1 MVAREFDGFDDG
13 YGDYGDGS
21 EEENPAEEDGK
32 PMFGSLVGEAGEM
45 LMEDEA
51 KNQRQARRNL
61 RIRGLLKGRRDTT
74 VEELL
79 KPDTLGEVA
88 TITDL
93 LEPKPA
99 KAEDEVSELPPWLV
113 YRDEPSEVS
122 LRLHEEL
129 LDFAAFMRP
138 TIIESAARDAWTH
151 TLQQASESLWPQAR
165 VHVFGSTA
173 TKLNLPNA
181 DVDVAIVNIEG
192 VRATTAMKKLAELL
206 LEREEVSKIEIIQ
219 SAKVPVMKVQHRN
232 TGLMADIVVNRT
244 DGLETAQ
251 FIDEQ
256 MRLFPA
262 LSPLVLFLKL
272 FLSQRNLHETFMGGM
287 GSYVLVCVVLSFLQ
301 HHKSAQ
307 SSHLHSVTTLGNLLL
322 DFFRYYG
329 QEFRYAATGI
339 SVREGGSLFDR
350 AKRGWTATTR
360 SGQATLCLESPTEPS
375 LDIGG
380 RIFKIGLVR
389 AAFNH
394 GYQVLSAL
402 FLAKKP
408 PEGSLLCPF
417 LLRQDHPTIAE
428 RYQLYRE
435 QPAPFL
441 EGVGRPESDEEAQEP
456 TPKRRRGEDAP
467 TVDVPLTEPAEPVP
481 AVPAEDAEELGDALA
496 FLAETEEVAE
506 LGGALDFL
514 AAELPGADNG
524 ELEDEDD
531 EAYDPL
537 AVLPEVFDTED
548 PAGDKDALAAAAHLL
563 NVDPQVLA
571 EEQRLLQEQIQL
583 LEEIQVLEA
592 SAAEL
597 EMDEEGDGYADPGD
611 GYADPE
617 PEDDVE
623 V

>member
-1 MVAREFDGFDDG
+1 MRATLTAALACGSVGIVASF
-13 YGDYGDGS
+13 
-21 EEENPAEEDGK
+21 
-32 PMFGSLVGEAGEM
+32 
-45 LMEDEA
+45 
-51 KNQRQARRNL
+51 
-61 RIRGLLKGRRDTT
+61 
-74 VEELL
+74 
-79 KPDTLGEVA
+79 
-88 TITDL
+88 
-93 LEPKPA
+93 
-99 KAEDEVSELPPWLV
+99 
-113 YRDEPSEVS
+113 
-122 LRLHEEL
+122 
-129 LDFAAFMRP
+129 
-138 TIIESAARDAWTH
+138 SAATVAENF
-151 TLQQASESLWPQAR
+151 LSGSPWPQAR

-181 DVDVAIVNIEG
+181 DVDVAIVNVEG
-192 VRATTAMKKLAELL
+192 FRATTAMKKLAELL

-244 DGLETAQ
+244 DGLDTAQ
-251 FIDEQ
+251 FINEQ

-307 SSHLHSVTTLGNLLL
+307 SAHLHSVTSLGNLLL

-350 AKRGWTATTR
+350 AKRGWSATTR

-394 GYQVLSAL
+394 GYQVLSEL
-402 FLAKKP
+402 FLTKKA

-456 TPKRRRGEDAP
+456 TPKKRRGEEAP

-481 AVPAEDAEELGDALA
+481 PLPTEELGNALD
-496 FLAETEEVAE
+496 FLAETEEVTE

-514 AAELPGADNG
+514 AAELPDAGDV
-524 ELEDEDD
+524 EMEDEDD

-537 AVLPEVFDTED
+537 SVLPEVFDTDE
-548 PAGDKDALAAAAHLL
+548 PAGDKDALAAAAQLL
-563 NVDPQVLA
+563 DVDPQILA

-583 LEEIQVLEA
+583 LEAAEAVQEQIRLLEA
-592 SAAEL
+592 AEAEL
-597 EMDEEGDGYADPGD
+597 DKEEQEGDGYADP
-611 GYADPE
+611 E
-617 PEDDVE
+617 ESDVS